1 MTAIVDLIQN
11 LALLVALS
19 VVASMLGRRPIPRV
33 PPCFVQGLLLGAVAV
48 AGMLNAMSL
57 GEGIQFDGR
66 SVALS
71 LCGLY
76 FGPWAAIVASVMAGA
91 CRLWQGGVGAPMGLA
106 GIIFSTVIGIVAHH
120 RCHGKPSGHSNLELW
135 LFGVVVHLVVLATTF
150 LLPGGLGFE
159 LLPRTAP
166 SLLIAFPL
174 ATVLVGR
181 ILAGEEGRRRF
192 VDQIRESE
200 ALFRATLYS
209 IGDGVITTDRNGRV
223 RQMNPVAEELTG
235 WTEAEAQGCPV
246 EEVFQIVQEGT
257 GLPAENP
264 ALRALE
270 EGKIIGLAKHT
281 LLIARGGQE
290 RPIADSGAPIRAA
303 DGTVVGMVLVFR
315 DQSAERE
322 AERAQR
328 ASEERFVRA
337 LEQIPDVVVIYGT
350 DLRIQYIN
358 EATRRVS
365 GRPASD
371 FLGKRD
377 VEVWPPEI
385 CAPYLPALHAAL
397 ETGQPQALDVSLFL
411 PESGVRNLKIRC
423 VPVLDESGQ
432 VREIL
437 GITHD
442 FTEEIQAAEALREGE
457 VRFRTVFNQQFQFMA
472 ILSPEGRI
480 LEINDLP
487 LRAGEVTREAV
498 LGQLFW
504 ETPWWRDLPAMR
516 TNWPKRLQAAGMT
529 DHPVLSI
536 DEYQTASGEV
546 RIAEASVTPVKD
558 ASGAP
563 QYFIIQATDITEQ
576 QRSREEL
583 VAAKNLLERTLDSMS
598 EAVLVIDYD
607 TRSIIRCNAAVEKI
621 FGYTPAELDRKGT
634 MVLHLDPGY
643 YTRFGVD
650 SEVVLARGESYR
662 VEYPMRRK
670 DGSVL
675 IAEITVSAIGGP
687 LAWKSGVVSVIRD
700 ITDRKEAEDALR
712 KSESLL
718 RIAGEAAHIGGW
730 FMDLPDGRLI
740 WSEEVRAIH
749 GYERERFPSVD
760 EALSHYTPESREAL
774 SDALCECMANGVPF
788 DVELEL
794 VPGDGRQVW
803 ERAIGQAVRDESG
816 KIVRIQGALQD
827 ISERKHFESSLVR
840 SQQQFQRIADALPLI
855 VWTSGPDGAVDF
867 VNQALVS
874 YTGFGLDGGVQN
886 PWLDA
891 VHPDDLERCIAI
903 WAVASES
910 ASAYSSEFR
919 IRRHDGLYRWHQV
932 QGLPVKHDDGA
943 VARWYGT
950 ASDVHD
956 SKMNEE
962 RLARTLESITD
973 ALYTLDRNWRFTYV
987 NQEAERLLRRSRDEM
1002 LGQVA
1007 GRVFPDILGTEVDRH
1022 YSRAMN
1028 ENCTVEFEAFYE
1040 PLGRWFEIHAYP
1052 SEEGLA
1058 VYFRDITERI
1068 KAEQELRDL
1077 SARLQGILDFSPLLI
1092 SEMDMEG
1099 RYLIANDAV
1108 CRFLRQEPGTLVGK
1122 CLSDL
1127 LPESMEQSFL
1137 SRIGKVQQVGRP
1149 MVVED
1154 SFAVGE
1160 ETRHFSTMLFPLFDV
1175 DGKVTSV
1182 GGIAQEVTDRK
1193 LAEVEREKLE
1203 AQLRQVQK
1211 MDAIGRLAGGV
1222 AHDFNNMLGVI
1233 LGFTD
1238 MAMEA
1243 LPDDHPATRDLREV
1257 HAAASHSA
1265 DLTRQLLA
1273 FARKQTITLE
1283 VLDLNKTV
1291 ASILKMLGRL
1301 IGEDIEL
1308 VWKPGTEIGLVRLDP
1323 TQVDQLLANLAVN
1336 ARDAIQG
1343 VGRLVIETARVALDA
1358 EYCEQNPGFIPG
1370 HYVLLTVSDNGC
1382 GMTREIQAQ
1391 IFEPFFTTKPL
1402 GSGTGLGLSTVYGI
1416 VKQNNGFIHVYS
1428 EPGEGTTFR
1437 IYLPSHTA
1445 IGDGTTAVQKK
1456 TMRQGGTETVL
1467 LVEDEIGLLQLG
1479 RRLLERLGYVVIA
1492 ANGPKQALAA
1502 AVEFEG
1508 KIDLLITDVIMPD
1521 MNGRDLWLRLKELRP
1536 GLRSVFM
1543 SGYTADVIAHHGA
1556 LEEGVHFLQKPFTMD
1571 GLATRIREALHDRDG
1586 GASGQE

>member
-19 VVASMLGRRPIPRV
+19 VVASMLGRHPIPKV
-33 PPCFVQGLLLGAVAV
+33 PPFLVQGFLLGAVAV

-76 FGPWAAIVASVMAGA
+76 FGPWAALAASVMAGA
-91 CRLWQGGVGAPMGLA
+91 CRLWQGGVGVPMGLA
-106 GIIFSTVIGIVAHH
+106 GICFSTVIGIVAHH
-120 RCHGKPSGHSNLELW
+120 RCHGKPAGHSNLELW
-135 LFGVVVHLVVLATTF
+135 LFGTVVHLAVLGTTLF
-150 LLPGGLGFE
+150 WPGGLGFE
-159 LLPRTAP
+159 MFPRTAP
-166 SLLIAFPL
+166 TLLVAFPL

-209 IGDGVITTDRNGRV
+209 IGDGVITTDQNGRIQ
-223 RQMNPVAEELTG
+223 QMNPVAEELTG
-235 WTEAEAQGCPV
+235 WSESEAQGSPLQ
-246 EEVFQIVQEGT
+246 EIFKIVQEGT

-264 ALRALE
+264 ALRALK
-270 EGKIIGLAKHT
+270 EGKIIGLANHT
-281 LLIARGGQE
+281 LLIARDGRE
-290 RPIADSGAPIRAA
+290 RPIADSGAPIRSA
-303 DGTVVGMVLVFR
+303 DGSIIGVVLVFR
-315 DQSAERE
+315 DQSAERG
-322 AERAQR
+322 AERAR
-328 ASEERFVRA
+328 RTSDERFVRA
-337 LEQIPDVVVIYGT
+337 LEHIPDVVVIYDT

-377 VEVWPPEI
+377 DEVWPLNI
-385 CAPYLPALHAAL
+385 CVPYLPTLRAAL
-397 ETGQPQALDVSLFL
+397 TTGEPQNLDLKLFL
-411 PESGVRNLKIRC
+411 PESGTRNLNIRC
-423 VPVLDESGQ
+423 VPVLDEDGQ
-432 VREIL
+432 VHEVL

-442 FTEEIQAAEALREGE
+442 YTEENRSAEALREGE

-472 ILSPEGRI
+472 ILSPEGRV

-487 LRAGEVTREAV
+487 LRAGDLTREAV
-498 LGQLFW
+498 LGKLFW
-504 ETPWWRDLPAMR
+504 ETPWWRDLPSMR
-516 TNWPKRLQAAGMT
+516 LNWPKRLQAAGMT
-529 DHPVLSI
+529 DNPVLSI

-546 RIAEASVTPVKD
+546 RVAEASVTTVKD

-583 VAAKNLLERTLDSMS
+583 VAAKNLLERTLDSLS

-607 TRSIIRCNAAVEKI
+607 TRSIIRCNLAVEKI

-700 ITDRKEAEDALR
+700 ITNRKEAEDALR

-760 EALSHYTPESREAL
+760 EALTHYTSESREAL

-794 VPGDGRQVW
+794 IPGDGRQVW

-827 ISERKHFESSLVR
+827 ISERKRFESSLVR
-840 SQQQFQRIADALPLI
+840 SQQQFQHIADALPLI
-855 VWTSGPDGAVDF
+855 VWTSGADGAVDF
-867 VNQALVS
+867 VNQAFVS
-874 YTGFGLDGGVQN
+874 YTGFGLDGGVEN

-891 VHPDDLERCIAI
+891 VHPEDLVRCIET
-903 WAVASES
+903 WAVASDS

-919 IRRHDGLYRWHQV
+919 IRRHDGQYRWHQV
-932 QGLPVKHDDGA
+932 QGLPVKNDDGA
-943 VARWYGT
+943 VTRWYGT

-987 NQEAERLLRRSRDEM
+987 NQEAERLLRRSREEL

-1022 YSRAMN
+1022 YARAIH
-1028 ENCTVEFEAFYE
+1028 ENCTVEFETFYE

-1092 SEMDMEG
+1092 SELDLEG

-1108 CRFLRQEPGTLVGK
+1108 CRFLGQEPGTLVGK
-1122 CLSDL
+1122 YISDL
-1127 LPESMEQSFL
+1127 IPGPLVDLFM
-1137 SRIGKVQQVGRP
+1137 SRIRKVQQDGKP
-1149 MVVED
+1149 LVVED
-1154 SFAVGE
+1154 SFEDGE
-1160 ETRHFSTMLFPLFDV
+1160 TTPHFSTMLFPLFDEE
-1175 DGKVTSV
+1175 GKVTSV

-1193 LAEVEREKLE
+1193 RAEVEREKLE

-1257 HAAASHSA
+1257 HVAASHSA
-1265 DLTRQLLA
+1265 NLTRQLLA

-1283 VLDLNKTV
+1283 VLDLNQSV
-1291 ASILKMLGRL
+1291 SSILKMLGRL

-1308 VWKPGTEIGLVRLDP
+1308 VWKPGAEIGLVRLDR
-1323 TQVDQLLANLAVN
+1323 TQIDQLLANLAVN

-1343 VGRLVIETARVALDA
+1343 VGRLVIETARVELDA

-1370 HYVLLTVSDNGC
+1370 HYVSLTVSDNGC
-1382 GMTREIQAQ
+1382 GMTRETQAQ

-1416 VKQNNGFIHVYS
+1416 VKQNSGFVHVYS
-1428 EPGEGTTFR
+1428 EPGKGTTFR
-1437 IYLPSHTA
+1437 IYLPSHA
-1445 IGDGTTAVQKK
+1445 EPGEVAGSVPKEVV
-1456 TMRQGGTETVL
+1456 RPRGTETVL
-1467 LVEDEIGLLQLG
+1467 LVEDESGLLELG
-1479 RRLLERLGYVVIA
+1479 RRLLDRLGYVVIT
-1492 ANGPKQALAA
+1492 ANGPRQALAA
-1502 AVEFEG
+1502 AVDYPG
-1508 KIDLLITDVIMPD
+1508 TIDLLLTDVIMPD
-1521 MNGRDLWLRLKELRP
+1521 MNGRDLWLQLKALRP
-1536 GLRSVFM
+1536 GLKSLFM

-1571 GLATRIREALHDRDG
+1571 GLATKIREALHDRDEVRG
-1586 GASGQE
+1586 G